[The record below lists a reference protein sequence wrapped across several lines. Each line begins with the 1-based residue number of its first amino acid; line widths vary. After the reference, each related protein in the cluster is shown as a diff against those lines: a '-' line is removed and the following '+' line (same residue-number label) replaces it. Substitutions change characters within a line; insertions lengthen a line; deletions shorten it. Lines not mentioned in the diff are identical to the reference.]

1 MLLTMKMT
9 MKNPKTKQHRE
20 PTFQCKVV
28 KLTCCA
34 GEGYMRKEEKT
45 VAHSVLPSDMPRT
58 TKLKSMTHNSPPI
71 SYQSEGKVGL
81 LERLKTV
88 SGSVILIGQS
98 THKETYGGFL
108 LFLSTDGAK
117 KGAADLP
124 SSEPSCS
131 RCVDCQATAVPF
143 SVVCLSIAGGILV
156 TTKNVWKQYH
166 PQKSVFGNAKVLFTQ
181 SPFCLA
187 HQSCL
192 QRLAAT
198 ASRLQ
203 QPRSPP

>member
-1 MLLTMKMT
+1 MSMKMT
-9 MKNPKTKQHRE
+9 MNNQNLKSHRE

-58 TKLKSMTHNSPPI
+58 TKLKSMTHNSQLI

-81 LERLKTV
+81 LERLKMM

-166 PQKSVFGNAKVLFTQ
+166 PQRSVFGNVQVLFTQ
-181 SPFCLA
+181 LPFCSEFLFSSASLA
-187 HQSCL
+187 GIANQ
-192 QRLAAT
+192 
-198 ASRLQ
+198 Q

>member
-1 MLLTMKMT
+1 MNMKM
-9 MKNPKTKQHRE
+9 KNQKTKNHRE

-34 GEGYMRKEEKT
+34 DEGYMRKEEKT
-45 VAHSVLPSDMPRT
+45 VAHSVLPSDMPRI
-58 TKLKSMTHNSPPI
+58 TKLKSMTHNSQLI

-81 LERLKTV
+81 LERLKMM

-143 SVVCLSIAGGILV
+143 SVVCLSVARRVLAN
-156 TTKNVWKQYH
+156 TKIVWKQYH
-166 PQKSVFGNAKVLFTQ
+166 HKSSVFGNEKVLFTQ
-181 SPFCLA
+181 SQFYLA
-187 HQSCL
+187 CQLFSPSLVATTHQ
-192 QRLAAT
+192 RPA
-198 ASRLQ
+198 
-203 QPRSPP
+203 RSPP